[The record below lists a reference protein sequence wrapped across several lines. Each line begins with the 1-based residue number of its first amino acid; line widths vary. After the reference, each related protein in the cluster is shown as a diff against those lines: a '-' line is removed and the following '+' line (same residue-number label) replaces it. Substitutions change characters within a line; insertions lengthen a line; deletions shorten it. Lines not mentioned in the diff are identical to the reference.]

1 MITVA
6 LRPLTNPEHWRM
18 RAEEMR
24 TLADEMRDSEAKATM
39 LSMNARRAVQK
50 NGYPVIAAKH
60 RHEPGPPMT
69 LGNMP
74 KPSRGLPG
82 TQGMPMGYRVE
93 CVGAR
98 LQRRRLLS

>member
-39 LSMNARRAVQK
+39 